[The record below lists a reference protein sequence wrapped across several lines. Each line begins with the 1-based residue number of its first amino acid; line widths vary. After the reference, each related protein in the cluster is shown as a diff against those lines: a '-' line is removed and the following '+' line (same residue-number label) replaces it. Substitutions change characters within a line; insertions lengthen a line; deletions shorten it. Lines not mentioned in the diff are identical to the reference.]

1 MTPDS
6 AMLDGTLAA
15 IADPTRRAILGRLA
29 LGRARVTEVAE
40 PFEMSLNA
48 VSKHIQVLEG
58 AGLVKRQVSGR
69 EHWLS
74 FDGAPLAAAADWIS
88 YYQRFWEEGLQN
100 LDHMLRRR
108 KDKKAGGP
116 K

>member
-1 MTPDS
+1 MTASS

-15 IADPTRRAILGRLA
+15 IADPTRRAILARLA

-48 VSKHIQVLEG
+48 VSKHIQVLEV
-58 AGLVKRQVSGR
+58 AGLVTRQVSGR

-74 FDGAPLAAAADWIS
+74 FDGAPLAVAADWIS

-108 KDKKAGGP
+108 KGKKPGAT